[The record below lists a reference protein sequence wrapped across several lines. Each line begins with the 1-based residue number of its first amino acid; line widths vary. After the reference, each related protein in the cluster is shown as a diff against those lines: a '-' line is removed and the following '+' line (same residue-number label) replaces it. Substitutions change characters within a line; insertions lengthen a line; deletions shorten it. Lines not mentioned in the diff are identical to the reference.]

1 MPSTAA
7 SRPNGVRDCEL
18 ASQWH
23 LKRWGFSLNFRRK
36 ALSSREVT
44 EVNQPLFGAER
55 HDALIFPSFVME
67 EIQGVA
73 ELRPPEGNLLDC
85 IPTPEW
91 YYLHVG
97 CRLSGLVL

>member
-1 MPSTAA
+1 
-7 SRPNGVRDCEL
+7 
-18 ASQWH
+18 
-23 LKRWGFSLNFRRK
+23 
-36 ALSSREVT
+36 
-44 EVNQPLFGAER
+44 
-55 HDALIFPSFVME
+55 ME